1 MVLDISDGVVVGCAD
16 GSVILTEVQPE
27 GKRRMSAKD
36 YTLGNKIKVG
46 DMLI

>member
-1 MVLDISDGVVVGCAD
+1 VLDFTGGIVVGCGD

-36 YTLGNKIKVG
+36 YLLGNKIKVG
-46 DMLI
+46 DLLI